1 MNEEVRNG
9 RVDLFMEQLRNW
21 MWYSYH
27 FSGGGGSAWGF
38 DALVWSCLM

>member
-1 MNEEVRNG
+1 MNEEVHNG

-27 FSGGGGSAWGF
+27 FSGGVAVRG
-38 DALVWSCLM
+38 VLMH